1 MTSNIAKA
9 AVAWFHQHGRALPWR
24 QTRDP
29 YLIWISEIMLQ
40 QTQVA
45 TVIPY
50 YFRFLERFP
59 DVATLAAAS
68 LDEVYLYWA
77 GLGYYRRARQL
88 HAAAI
93 RIVEQHASAFPD
105 AYDAIAN
112 LPGIG
117 RYTASAIASFAFDQ
131 SRGIVE
137 ANTQRLYARL
147 MHLDLP
153 IASKDAQSQLWA
165 FADGLMPKNQPG
177 AGEINQ
183 ALMEIGSQICTPR
196 MPQCDACPLASWC
209 KTKSRGDQ
217 AIIPVP
223 KPPKV
228 FTELAEAALLV
239 QNRRGQWLL
248 RRCLATERWAGLWD
262 FPRFDISNCSGQR
275 QVLETLQLAFHE
287 RFGCMPQIDD
297 RVHSL
302 KHAVTRYKI
311 TLHCY
316 SARWPMRPPKRLDT
330 SDARWCSL
338 DEILGTALSSSGKR
352 VAQWLHKV
360 H

>member
-1 MTSNIAKA
+1 MTSPIAKA
-9 AVAWFHQHGRALPWR
+9 AVAWFRQHGRALPWR

-29 YLIWISEIMLQ
+29 YRIWISEIMLQ

-50 YFRFLERFP
+50 YSRFLERFP
-59 DVATLAAAS
+59 DVASLAAAS

-88 HAAAI
+88 HAAAN
-93 RIVEQHASAFPD
+93 RIVEDHAGVFPNSY
-105 AYDAIAN
+105 AAIAN

-137 ANTQRLYARL
+137 ANTQRLFARL
-147 MHLDLP
+147 MHLELP
-153 IASKDAQSQLWA
+153 IAAKDSQSQLWA
-165 FADGLMPKNQPG
+165 FADGLVAKNNMG

-196 MPQCDACPLASWC
+196 MPQCEACPLTQWC
-209 KTKSRGDQ
+209 ETQSRGSQ
-217 AIIPVP
+217 TVIPVP

-228 FTELAEAALLV
+228 FTELTEAALLV
-239 QNRRGQWLL
+239 QNRRGLWLL

-262 FPRFDISNCSGQR
+262 FPRFDISNCTGHR
-275 QVLETLQLAFHE
+275 QVLATLQSAFQE
-287 RFGCMPQIDD
+287 RFGCPALIDD
-297 RVHSL
+297 HVHSL
-302 KHAVTRYKI
+302 KHSVTRYKI

-316 SARWPMRPPKRLDT
+316 RARWPTGSPKRLDT
-330 SDARWCSL
+330 SEARWCSL
-338 DEILGTALSSSGKR
+338 DEILGTPLSASGKR
-352 VAQWLHKV
+352 VAQWLQKPH
-360 H
+360 